1 MLLLLV
7 LGVALH
13 VTKAEPNSATVT
25 VENVLPVRFEFRSVD
40 GETITKGEYLDCS
53 LMRIPEVIDG
63 KPNGKVKQT
72 VFDCEDSAKHHKKFT
87 LEHVIFG
94 VTK

>member
-25 VENVLPVRFEFRSVD
+25 MQNILPVTFEFESVD
-40 GETITKGEYLDCS
+40 AETVSKGDNLDCS
-53 LMRIPEVIDG
+53 LMHIPEMVDG
-63 KPNGKVKQT
+63 KQTGKAKLT
-72 VFDCEDSAKHHKKFT
+72 IFDCQDSTKRHKKFT
-87 LEHVIFG
+87 LKHVIFS
-94 VTK
+94 VPK